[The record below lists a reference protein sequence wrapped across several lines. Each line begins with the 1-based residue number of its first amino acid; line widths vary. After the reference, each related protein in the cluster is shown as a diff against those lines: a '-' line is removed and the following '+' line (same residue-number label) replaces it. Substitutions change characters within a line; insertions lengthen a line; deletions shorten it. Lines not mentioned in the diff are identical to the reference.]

1 MQTSKELIKFNKAC
15 KKMYDY
21 YISLGFLGIN
31 SAVDTG
37 NEWAFLQED
46 SIENPCGNRPIFVDK
61 ENGSMRVCDYFNDN
75 DYSSLISAQILQV
88 PRQYMAK

>member
-1 MQTSKELIKFNKAC
+1 MQTSKKLIEFNEAC
-15 KKMYDY
+15 RKMYDY

-46 SIENPCGNRPIFVDK
+46 SIENPCGNRPIFVNK
-61 ENGSMRVCDYFNDN
+61 NNGSMRVCDYFNN
-75 DYSSLISAQILQV
+75 TLLHI
-88 PRQYMAK
+88 

>member
-1 MQTSKELIKFNKAC
+1 MQTSEKLKKFNEAC

-21 YISLGFLGIN
+21 YIALGFIGIN

-46 SIENPCGNRPIFVDK
+46 SIKNPCGNRPIFVNK
-61 ENGSMRVCDYFNDN
+61 ENGSMRVFDFFNDN
-75 DYSSLISAQILQV
+75 DYSLLKTAQILQV
-88 PRQYMAK
+88 PKQYLGK